1 MRTLQEW
8 FEIYGQSHRN
18 STNKIIHKICVPA
31 ITFSTLSGLLVI
43 PHPFTEH
50 IGGWLNWAT
59 IALALTLVFYFRL
72 GIRTGLVMTVFL
84 SVLFSI
90 TLTLR
95 NNLGESN
102 LAVLSIVVFVIA
114 WIGQFIGHKIEGKK
128 PSFFQDLQFLL
139 IGPAWILLA
148 RK

>member
-8 FEIYGQSHRN
+8 FEIYSQSHMN
-18 STNKIIHKICVPA
+18 STNKVIHKVCVPA
-31 ITFSTLSGLLVI
+31 ITFSTLSGLLAI
-43 PHPFTEH
+43 PHPFAELV
-50 IGGWLNWAT
+50 GGWLNWAT
-59 IALALTLVFYFRL
+59 LALVLTLAFYFRL
-72 GIRTGLVMTVFL
+72 GIRTGLVMTLFL
-84 SVLFSI
+84 SVLFFISAALLD
-90 TLTLR
+90 TLGR
-95 NNLGESN
+95 GN
-102 LAVLSIVVFVIA
+102 LAVLSVAVFVVA